1 MLLEYDSNFIKMQ
14 TIPKEY
20 IINMC
25 TSCSMLNLMN
35 FGIGKL
41 CTNSF
46 GGGKQ
51 LLLGDYFQLQSEVIL
66 VIVIYRILSI

>member
-1 MLLEYDSNFIKMQ
+1 
-14 TIPKEY
+14 
-20 IINMC
+20 
-25 TSCSMLNLMN
+25 MN